1 MRRPRRGAPLPLRA
15 HIPHS
20 RLGARSLL
28 TTIAPTVQPVFA
40 ELSGQ
45 VQRSK
50 QEFLERQ
57 STLLD
62 PTQKQQLL
70 AERSR
75 VDENIRRLQAETE
88 GLRQR
93 ISGAEAKAQE
103 LSAQEQQVRQQ
114 ESLEVPRARHTIS
127 LYANI
132 SSIRWD
138 YSSTSVKGWVTSAQ
152 GSGMKAFEMEPH
164 RHTDFAVTNYL
175 WELMD
180 AC

>member
-1 MRRPRRGAPLPLRA
+1 MLLCDV
-15 HIPHS
+15 
-20 RLGARSLL
+20 SL
-28 TTIAPTVQPVFA
+28 FCGA
-40 ELSGQ
+40 ELTGQ
-45 VQRSK
+45 LQRAK
-50 QEFLERQ
+50 QEYVERESMQ
-57 STLLD
+57 LD

-75 VDENIRRLQAETE
+75 VDENIRRLTAETE

-93 ISGAEAKAQE
+93 ISTAESKATE
-103 LSAQEQQVRQQ
+103 LSATEQQLRQQ
-114 ESLEVPRARHTIS
+114 ESVEVKRARHTIS

-138 YSSTSVKGWVTSAQ
+138 YSTAAVKGWVTAANGASGGA
-152 GSGMKAFEMEPH
+152 GMKAFEMEPH

>member
-1 MRRPRRGAPLPLRA
+1 M
-15 HIPHS
+15 
-20 RLGARSLL
+20 
-28 TTIAPTVQPVFA
+28 
-40 ELSGQ
+40 
-45 VQRSK
+45 
-50 QEFLERQ
+50 
-57 STLLD
+57 
-62 PTQKQQLL
+62 
-70 AERSR
+70 
-75 VDENIRRLQAETE
+75 
-88 GLRQR
+88 
-93 ISGAEAKAQE
+93 
-103 LSAQEQQVRQQ
+103 
-114 ESLEVPRARHTIS
+114 PRARHTIS

>member
-1 MRRPRRGAPLPLRA
+1 M
-15 HIPHS
+15 
-20 RLGARSLL
+20 
-28 TTIAPTVQPVFA
+28 QPVFA